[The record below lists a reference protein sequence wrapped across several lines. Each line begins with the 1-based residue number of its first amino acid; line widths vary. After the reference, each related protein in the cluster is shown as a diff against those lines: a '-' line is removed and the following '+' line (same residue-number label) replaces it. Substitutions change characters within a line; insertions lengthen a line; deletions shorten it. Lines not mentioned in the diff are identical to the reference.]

1 MRRIAATALTIGALL
16 ALSGCKTDNGPP
28 VVAGPPAQPA
38 ADERPTAE
46 TLAWAGQMVGDALT
60 AEKSAR
66 DAGKGEGDIRA
77 AIGAAVN
84 TDVIGYQ
91 NKGAST
97 VQIVAGLNVALS
109 DTRNTPTTRQIFQ
122 ILEATFSAGPAGS
135 SGHCTGCKG
144 ID

>member
-1 MRRIAATALTIGALL
+1 MRRIAAIALTIGALL
-16 ALSGCKTDNGPP
+16 ALSGCKTDNAPP
-28 VVAGPPAQPA
+28 VVGSPPTQPA

-46 TLAWAGQMVGDALT
+46 TVAWAGQMVGDALT

-66 DAGKGEGDIRA
+66 DAGKGEGDVRS
-77 AIGAAVN
+77 AIGAVIN
-84 TDVIGYQ
+84 TDIIGYQ

-97 VQIVAGLNVALS
+97 AQIVAGLHIALS
-109 DTRNTPTTRQIFQ
+109 DARNTPTTLQAFQ
-122 ILEATFSAGPAGS
+122 ILEATLSIGPAGS